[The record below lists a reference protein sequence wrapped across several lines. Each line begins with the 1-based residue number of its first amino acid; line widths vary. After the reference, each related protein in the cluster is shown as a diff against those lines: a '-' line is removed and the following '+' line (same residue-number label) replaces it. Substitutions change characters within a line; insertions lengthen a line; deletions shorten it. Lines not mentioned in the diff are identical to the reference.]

1 MGGLQ
6 GYRATGLRHL
16 TLIWERLQAP
26 GCEDHWK
33 LSDRNR
39 FHSTAFAGSPLRTS
53 VESQSTMCIVQ
64 RGRGLFPRE
73 GSLARTCSAQIPGP
87 RLPLGHLS
95 PASAYLGGRKP
106 RPSVV
111 AAAAQEPCGVPRKG
125 SGCAH
130 APPTAAGDRGKGCK
144 SPRPDPE
151 MTATVL
157 EPVGGRHRGPLCW

>member
-87 RLPLGHLS
+87 RFPLGHLS
-95 PASAYLGGRKP
+95 PASAGSQGPVWWQLQPRSPVVSPGRA
-106 RPSVV
+106 VD
-111 AAAAQEPCGVPRKG
+111 VPTLLQQQQG
-125 SGCAH
+125 
-130 APPTAAGDRGKGCK
+130 
-144 SPRPDPE
+144 
-151 MTATVL
+151 TV
-157 EPVGGRHRGPLCW
+157 GRAINHPGQTQK

>member
-73 GSLARTCSAQIPGP
+73 GSLARTCSAQATS
-87 RLPLGHLS
+87 RLPLHTSEAGSQGPVWWQLQPRS
-95 PASAYLGGRKP
+95 PVLVSPGRAVDVPTLLQQQQGTVGRAINHPGQTQKLHP
-106 RPSVV
+106 RSVRTCRW
-111 AAAAQEPCGVPRKG
+111 PG
-125 SGCAH
+125 
-130 APPTAAGDRGKGCK
+130 
-144 SPRPDPE
+144 
-151 MTATVL
+151 
-157 EPVGGRHRGPLCW
+157 HRGPLCW